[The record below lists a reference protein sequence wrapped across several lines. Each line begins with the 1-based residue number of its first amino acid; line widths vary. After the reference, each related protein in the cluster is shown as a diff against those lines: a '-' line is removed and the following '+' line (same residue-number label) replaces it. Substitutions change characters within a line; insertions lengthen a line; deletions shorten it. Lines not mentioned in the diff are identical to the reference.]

1 MGMKEKLWLFPLV
14 PAPPQKKL
22 HSQFFLYSTKGSP
35 HGASVME
42 VRVMVFNG
50 TFNNISVILWQS
62 VLLVEE
68 TRDLEK
74 KIKLSQVTDK
84 LYQIMLYRVHLT
96 MSRILTLVVIGIDC
110 RCSCKSNYHRIM
122 TITAPY
128 CNGNFGLYLTWHNS
142 TYTNRNVVR
151 TC

>member
-1 MGMKEKLWLFPLV
+1 MGMKEKLWLFPTIPVLS
-14 PAPPQKKL
+14 KK
-22 HSQFFLYSTKGSP
+22 SCIVNFFLYSTKGSP
-35 HGASVME
+35 DGATAME
-42 VRVMVFNG
+42 VRVMVFND
-50 TFNNISVILWQS
+50 TFNNISIILWQS

-68 TRDLEK
+68 IRDLEK
-74 KIKLSQVTDK
+74 KIELSQVTDK

-110 RCSCKSNYHRIM
+110 RCSCKSNYHRIT